1 MKKKIIFI
9 LLKKIFFNSKK
20 NKLNKSKIK
29 HKIFKNKIFK

>member
-1 MKKKIIFI
+1 MKKKNYFYS
-9 LLKKIFFNSKK
+9 LKKIFFNSKK